1 MTLVSAWNLNPTNYT
16 RSPLHGESALWIE
29 KNCYIDVWI
38 EGLHAAGLEPVA
50 ALPFTLAADFEGDQW
65 TFFKPSHSD
74 LTTLYGVVVQE
85 LNVWKSLLEHAL
97 YHVAK
102 GRLIFTEAD
111 AFWLPDT
118 SGTDYRTNHVKSTI
132 AIESVDVERRKL
144 GYFHNASYY
153 SLEGEDF
160 ARTFR
165 LDLPADP
172 TFMPF
177 FAELAR
183 FDRLERLPPAEL
195 ASRSRDLL
203 RVWYARRPAQNP
215 IQAFGDSFTRDLEG
229 LKEQGIAAYHAYA
242 FATVRQC
249 GACFEL
255 SAEYLRWLGRELGDE
270 WSAPARHFE
279 SISNGAKAL
288 IMKAARAVV
297 GKKAVDFQP
306 MFAEL
311 TDHWEHG
318 MAELGTLLARH

>member
-1 MTLVSAWNLNPTNYT
+1 MSVVSAWNLDATSYA

-38 EGLHAAGLEPVA
+38 EGLHAAKLDPIA
-50 ALPFTLAADFEGDQW
+50 ALPFTLATDFEGDQW
-65 TFFKPSHSD
+65 TFFKPSHAD
-74 LTTLYGVVVQE
+74 LATLYGVVVQE
-85 LNVWKSLLEHAL
+85 LNVWKPLLEHAL

-111 AFWLPDT
+111 AHWLPDT

-132 AIESVDVERRKL
+132 AIETVDLERRKL

-153 SLEGEDF
+153 TLEGEDF

-165 LDLPADP
+165 LDMPPDP

-183 FDRLERLPPAEL
+183 FDRVERLPSTEL
-195 ASRSRDLL
+195 AARSRALL
-203 RVWYARRPAQNP
+203 PGWYARRPEQNP
-215 IQAFGDSFTRDLEG
+215 IVAFGDAFVRDLEG
-229 LKEQGIAAYHAYA
+229 LKDQGIATYHAYA

-255 SAEYLRWLGRELGDE
+255 SAEYLRWLGRELGTE
-270 WSAPARHFE
+270 WAAPATHFDA
-279 SISNGAKAL
+279 ISNGAKAL

-297 GKKAVDFQP
+297 GKKTVDFKP
-306 MFAEL
+306 LFAEL
-311 TDHWEHG
+311 AGHWDNG
-318 MAELGTLLARH
+318 MAELGALVRG